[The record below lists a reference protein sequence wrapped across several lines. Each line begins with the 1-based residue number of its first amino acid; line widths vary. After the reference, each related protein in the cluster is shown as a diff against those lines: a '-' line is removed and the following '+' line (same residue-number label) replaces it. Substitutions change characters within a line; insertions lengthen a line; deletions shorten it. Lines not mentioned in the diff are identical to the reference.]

1 VKKVPVIKTPMLAML
16 PEHIKKAFAIKAKS
30 LDEDEKQYEKD
41 RKVYVEAICVK
52 LLKHAHHNGG
62 GTVTFD

>member
-1 VKKVPVIKTPMLAML
+1 MLAML